1 MKNLNR
7 YNLEHIIK
15 AAGKIAE
22 DDKVIILGS
31 NAILAYVENPPF
43 ECSREIDIAFFNDDS
58 EEKATKVDGSIGE
71 LSIFQ
76 ETHEYFAHGISIE
89 TAVMPNEWES
99 RVRVISNE
107 NTDGIKGYC
116 ISLEDLAA
124 SKLVAGR
131 EKDIDFVSKLI
142 QHRIIAAFKLEKLLE
157 KLPEK
162 RTMSS
167 GLVFNPKTIAKQN
180 FIICK
185 NKAKLPKTKITRREH
200 PHDLDL

>member
-1 MKNLNR
+1 MKNLNK

-15 AAGKIAE
+15 AAGRIAE
-22 DDKVIILGS
+22 DNEVIILGS
-31 NAILAYVENPPF
+31 NAILAHVENPPF
-43 ECSREIDIAFFNDDS
+43 ECSREIDIAFFNDDK

-89 TAVMPNEWES
+89 TAVLPSGWES
-99 RVRVISNE
+99 RLAVISNE

-131 EKDIDFVSKLI
+131 DKDINFVTNLLY
-142 QHRIIAAFKLEKLLE
+142 HRIIAAFKLKRLLE

-162 RTMSS
+162 RTRAS
-167 GLVFNPKTIAKQN
+167 GLIYNPKKIAKQN
-180 FIICK
+180 FSICET
-185 NKAKLPKTKITRREH
+185 KAKQIRTKLSRSDH
-200 PHDLDL
+200 SHGLDL